1 MNSYKSEETM
11 YKVLDLIDSKTKG
24 AYLRFGDGDLNIM
37 EMKDD
42 SYNRCN
48 IFFSNELKESIS
60 VNDSN
65 YLVGINLICNKYG
78 LLEPGMFPGNH
89 EWPEKICDEFYHKIC
104 NIIGRKFTN
113 FYSQI
118 ALNYLITMKQRE
130 ATKILYKLKTACLQ
144 NNVLFIGNSN
154 INKNIIDLYFGN
166 CVYIEC
172 KPKNSYDDINVV
184 EQQLI
189 KELSNNDKYTI
200 VICCMGVATRV
211 LIKRIW
217 NNSNVSNYFLL
228 DFGSIIDALS
238 GIDSR
243 AYISLTGF
251 NAGQF
256 NNNFTKYINNINN
269 INT

>member
-1 MNSYKSEETM
+1 MKSYKSLETM
-11 YKVLDLIDSKTKG
+11 NKVLEIIENKNKG

-48 IFFSNELKESIS
+48 LLFSNELKESIS
-60 VNDSN
+60 INDNN
-65 YLVGINLICNKYG
+65 YLIGINLICDKYG

-89 EWPEKICDEFYHKIC
+89 EWPEKICDDFYKKIC
-104 NIIGRKFTN
+104 AIICRNFNN

-118 ALNYLITMKQRE
+118 ALNYLITMKQPDAIE
-130 ATKILYKLKTACLQ
+130 ILYKLKLLCLQ
-144 NNVLFIGNSN
+144 NNTIFIGNTN
-154 INKNIIDLYFGN
+154 INRDIIKLYFGN
-166 CVYIEC
+166 YSFIEC
-172 KPKNSYDDINVV
+172 KQKNSYDDINSV
-184 EQQLI
+184 EHKLSHQLR
-189 KELSNNDKYTI
+189 SDKYNI

-217 NNSNVSNYFLL
+217 NNNITNYFIL

-243 AYISLTGF
+243 AYISLTNF
-251 NAGQF
+251 NNNQF
-256 NNNFTKYINNINN
+256 NNNFAYFEKQKNM
-269 INT
+269 